1 MSVMISYGE
10 SFADSGVIMDPS
22 TGHTYQRIDT
32 ETDWDAAQAACE
44 VSGGY
49 LATLTSQAEND
60 FVYNSLGV
68 DNWDF
73 WLGAT
78 DGGVD
83 VWAWVTDPEEPW
95 SYTNWGTGQPNN
107 YGGPQGCLSF
117 WYREPGKWNDQT
129 AIPPTQDREWGY
141 ICEWDEECTL
151 AVDCDDSDACTVDEC
166 VNWQCQYSALDCS
179 DPSQCTDDS
188 CDSMSGCVNTC
199 NATDAEDPCCLDP
212 ACLGDPVCDTGPC
225 GRSAQ
230 ASTFGK
236 TSGYGASDLMK
247 HLGYLLLPLGA
258 LIVVRVLRRKR

>member
-1 MSVMISYGE
+1 MKKLHFFLVLCMSVMISYGTV
-10 SFADSGVIMDPS
+10 FADSGVIMDPS

-32 ETDWDAAQAACE
+32 RINWDVAQGECE
-44 VSGGY
+44 ESGGY

-60 FVYNSLGV
+60 LVYNNIGV

-107 YGGPQGCLSF
+107 YGGQQGCLSF
-117 WYREPGKWNDQT
+117 WYQEPGKWNDQT
-129 AIPPTQDREWGY
+129 NVPPRLDWGY
-141 ICEWDEECTL
+141 ICEWDEECAL

-166 VNWQCQYSALDCS
+166 VNWECQYS
-179 DPSQCTDDS
+179 
-188 CDSMSGCVNTC
+188 C
-199 NATDAEDPCCLDP
+199 NATDPEDPCCQNT
-212 ACLGDPVCDTGPC
+212 ACLEDPVCATGPC

-236 TSGYGASDLMK
+236 TPAYGALDLMK

-258 LIVVRVLRRKR
+258 LIVVRVLLRKR